1 MALADPANTMVT
13 LFLVIL
19 LPVIVIYWIVRL
31 AVRHELK
38 RRKAG
43 SFVNYLVILRVRMP
57 QIRSTV

>member
-1 MALADPANTMVT
+1 MALANPANILVT

-31 AVRHELK
+31 AVRRELK

-43 SFVNYLVILRVRMP
+43 SL
-57 QIRSTV
+57 